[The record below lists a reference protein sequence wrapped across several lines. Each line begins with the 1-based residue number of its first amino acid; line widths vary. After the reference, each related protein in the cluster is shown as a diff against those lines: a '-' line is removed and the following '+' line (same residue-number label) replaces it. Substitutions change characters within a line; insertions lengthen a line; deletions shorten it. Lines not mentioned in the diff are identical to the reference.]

1 MMETKVEIILQNRKW
16 WEDAKCCRRLVTEQK
31 GFLRPKTEQGP
42 KRKDQGFR

>member
-1 MMETKVEIILQNRKW
+1 MMETKVEIILQNRKR
-16 WEDAKCCRRLVTEQK
+16 WEDAKCCRRLVAEQK